1 MGYSPFFRMIFF
13 FQILCILGLVAC
25 GFFARR
31 RGLLSAHGTNDLAHV
46 ALSLIYPALIFV
58 SITELSFA
66 DLRANLS
73 LPLLVMAIALVGL
86 GLGLL
91 AVRFLGRVHSDTARA
106 FLFHCLVNNYLFLPL
121 PLVLFRYGDHG
132 VALLVFSSVGYEL
145 LLWSLGV
152 MLFSRADRKRDQLK
166 SLFSA
171 PFVTL
176 LFSLAVVAARDLFAW
191 PEMPAWLAMA
201 HDAFRS
207 GLKSLGAATIALSML
222 VAGSRF
228 AVLKF
233 GTMLG
238 WRIWFVSAIRLVA
251 VPLVMIPLLAR
262 IPMDPVARGIL
273 TIIAVMPSAMVSV
286 LFSERYGGDTDF
298 IAGGLLL
305 THLWALVTV
314 PLLLAW
320 AF

>member
-1 MGYSPFFRMIFF
+1 MVFA
-13 FQILCILGLVAC
+13 FQILCVLGLVAC

-31 RGLLSAHGTNDLAHV
+31 RGMLSAHGTNDLAHV
-46 ALSLIYPALIFV
+46 ALSLVYPALIFV
-58 SITELSFA
+58 SISELSFA
-66 DLRANLS
+66 DLRANLT
-73 LPLLVMAIALVGL
+73 LPLLVMAIALVGF

-91 AVRFLGRVHSDTARA
+91 AVRFLGRVPPETSRA
-106 FLFHCLVNNYLFLPL
+106 FLFHCLINNYSFLPL
-121 PLVLFRYGDHG
+121 PLVLFRYGDPG

-152 MLFSRADRKRDQLK
+152 MLFTRAERRRDRLK
-166 SLFSA
+166 SLFSP

-176 LFSLAVVAARDLFAW
+176 LASLAFVAARDLLPW
-191 PEMPAWLAMA
+191 PEPPAWIALAGQTA
-201 HDAFRS
+201 RS
-207 GLKSLGAATIALSML
+207 GLRTLGAATIALSML

-228 AVLKF
+228 AMLKF
-233 GTMLG
+233 DTILG

-251 VPLVMIPLLAR
+251 VPLVMIPLLTL

-273 TIIAVMPSAMVSV
+273 YIVSVMPSAMVSV

>member
-1 MGYSPFFRMIFF
+1 MLFF
-13 FQILCILGLVAC
+13 FQIICVLGLVGC

-31 RGLLSAHGTNDLAHV
+31 RGMLSAQGTNDLARTAI
-46 ALSLIYPALIFV
+46 ALVYPALTFV
-58 SITELSFA
+58 SITALSLA
-66 DLRANLS
+66 DLRANLA
-73 LPLLVMAIALVGL
+73 LPLLVMAIAMVGF

-91 AVRFLGRVHSDTARA
+91 AIRFLGRVAPETARA

-121 PLVLFRYGDHG
+121 PLVLFRYGEKG
-132 VALLVFSSVGYEL
+132 VALLVFASLGYEV

-152 MLFSRADRKRDQLK
+152 MLFSRAERKRDSLK
-166 SLFSA
+166 SLASP
-171 PFVTL
+171 PFLAL
-176 LFSLAVVAARDLFAW
+176 LFSLAVVAARDLAPW
-191 PEMPAWLAMA
+191 PEMPGWLAMA
-201 HDAFRS
+201 NDTFRS

-233 GTMLG
+233 ETMLG
-238 WRIWFVSAIRLVA
+238 WRIWFVSAIRLIA
-251 VPLVMIPLLAR
+251 VPLVMIPLIGL
-262 IPMDPVARGIL
+262 IPMEPAARGIL
-273 TIIAVMPSAMVSV
+273 CIIAVMPSAMISA

-305 THLWALVTV
+305 THLWALITV
-314 PLLLAW
+314 PLFLAW

>member
-1 MGYSPFFRMIFF
+1 M
-13 FQILCILGLVAC
+13 
-25 GFFARR
+25 
-31 RGLLSAHGTNDLAHV
+31 
-46 ALSLIYPALIFV
+46 
-58 SITELSFA
+58 
-66 DLRANLS
+66 
-73 LPLLVMAIALVGL
+73 
-86 GLGLL
+86 
-91 AVRFLGRVHSDTARA
+91 
-106 FLFHCLVNNYLFLPL
+106 
-121 PLVLFRYGDHG
+121 
-132 VALLVFSSVGYEL
+132 ALLVFSSVGYEL

-152 MLFSRADRKRDQLK
+152 MLFARAERKRDRRK
-166 SLFSA
+166 SLFSP
-171 PFVTL
+171 PFVVL
-176 LFSLAVVAARDLFAW
+176 LLSLALVAARDLFAW
-191 PEMPAWLAMA
+191 PEMPAGLALA
-201 HDAFRS
+201 HDTLRS

-233 GTMLG
+233 QTMLG

-251 VPLVMIPLLAR
+251 IPLVMIPLLAL

-273 TIIAVMPSAMVSV
+273 YIISVMPSAMVSV

-305 THLWALVTV
+305 THLWALLTV

>member
-1 MGYSPFFRMIFF
+1 MIFV

-25 GFFARR
+25 GFLARR
-31 RGLLSAHGTNDLAHV
+31 RGMLSAQGTNDLAHV
-46 ALSLIYPALIFV
+46 ALSLVYPALIFV

-66 DLRANLS
+66 DLRTHLS
-73 LPLLVMAIALVGL
+73 LPLLVMVIAFAGFGL
-86 GLGLL
+86 GLV
-91 AVRFLGRVHSDTARA
+91 AVRFLGQVPSDTARA
-106 FLFHCLVNNYLFLPL
+106 FLFHCLINNYSFLPL

-132 VALLVFSSVGYEL
+132 VALLVFSSVGFEI

-152 MLFSRADRKRDQLK
+152 MLFSRAERKRDRLK
-166 SLFSA
+166 SLFSP

-176 LFSLAVVAARDLFAW
+176 LFSLAVVAARDLLPW
-191 PEMPAWLAMA
+191 PAPPPWLALA
-201 HDAFRS
+201 GQTIHA
-207 GLKSLGAATIALSML
+207 GLRTLGNATIALSML

-233 GTMLG
+233 ETMLG
-238 WRIWFVSAIRLVA
+238 WRIWLVSAIRLVA
-251 VPLVMIPLLAR
+251 VPLVMIPLLGLV
-262 IPMDPVARGIL
+262 PLDPVARGIL
-273 TIIAVMPSAMVSV
+273 CIVAVMPSAMVSA

-314 PLLLAW
+314 PLFLAW

>member
-1 MGYSPFFRMIFF
+1 MVFF
-13 FQILCILGLVAC
+13 FQILCVLGLVAC

-46 ALSLIYPALIFV
+46 ALSVVYPALIFV
-58 SITELSFA
+58 SILELSFA
-66 DLRANLS
+66 DLRANLT
-73 LPLLVMAIALVGL
+73 LPLLVMAIALVGF

-91 AVRFLGRVHSDTARA
+91 AVRFLGRVAPETARA
-106 FLFHCLVNNYLFLPL
+106 FLFHCLINNYSFLPL
-121 PLVLFRYGDHG
+121 PLVLFRYGDAG

-152 MLFSRADRKRDQLK
+152 MLFSRAERKRDRLK
-166 SLFSA
+166 SLFSP

-176 LFSLAVVAARDLFAW
+176 LASLVLVAARDLLPW
-191 PEMPAWLAMA
+191 PEPPAGLALA
-201 HDAFRS
+201 WQTARS
-207 GLKSLGAATIALSML
+207 GLRTLGAATIALSML

-233 GTMLG
+233 GTILG
-238 WRIWFVSAIRLVA
+238 WRIWFVSVIRLVA
-251 VPLVMIPLLAR
+251 VPLVMIPLLSL

-273 TIIAVMPSAMVSV
+273 YIVAVMPSAMVSV

-314 PLLLAW
+314 PLFLAW

>member
-1 MGYSPFFRMIFF
+1 MVFF
-13 FQILCILGLVAC
+13 FQILCVLGLVAC

-46 ALSLIYPALIFV
+46 ALSLVYPALIFV

-66 DLRANLS
+66 DLRANLT
-73 LPLLVMAIALVGL
+73 LPLLVMAIALIGF

-91 AVRFLGRVHSDTARA
+91 AVRFLGRVPPETARA
-106 FLFHCLVNNYLFLPL
+106 FLFHCLINNYSFLPL
-121 PLVLFRYGDHG
+121 PLVLFRYGDPG

-152 MLFSRADRKRDQLK
+152 MLFARAERKRDRLK
-166 SLFSA
+166 SLFSP
-171 PFVTL
+171 PFVVL
-176 LFSLAVVAARDLFAW
+176 LLSLAFVAARDLLPW
-191 PEMPAWLAMA
+191 PEPPAGLALA
-201 HDAFRS
+201 GQTARS
-207 GLKSLGAATIALSML
+207 GLRTLGAATIALSML
-222 VAGSRF
+222 VAGS
-228 AVLKF
+228 
-233 GTMLG
+233 
-238 WRIWFVSAIRLVA
+238 RIWFVSAIRLVA
-251 VPLVMIPLLAR
+251 VPLVMIPLLAL

-273 TIIAVMPSAMVSV
+273 YIVSVMPSAMVSV

-314 PLLLAW
+314 PLFLAW

>member
-1 MGYSPFFRMIFF
+1 MIFV

-25 GFFARR
+25 GFLARR
-31 RGLLSAHGTNDLAHV
+31 RGMLSAQGTNDLAHV
-46 ALSLIYPALIFV
+46 ALSLVYPALIFV
-58 SITELSFA
+58 SITELSFT
-66 DLRANLS
+66 DLRTHLS
-73 LPLLVMAIALVGL
+73 LPLLVMVIAFAGF

-91 AVRFLGRVHSDTARA
+91 SVRFLGQVPSDTARA
-106 FLFHCLVNNYLFLPL
+106 FLFHCLINNYSFLPL
-121 PLVLFRYGDHG
+121 PLVLFRYGDAG
-132 VALLVFSSVGYEL
+132 VALLIFSSVGYEI

-152 MLFSRADRKRDQLK
+152 MLFSRAERKRDQLK
-166 SLFSA
+166 SLFSP
-171 PFVTL
+171 PFIAL
-176 LFSLAVVAARDLFAW
+176 LVSLAWVAARDLLPW
-191 PEMPAWLAMA
+191 PAPPPWLTLANQT
-201 HDAFRS
+201 FRAA
-207 GLKSLGAATIALSML
+207 LKTLGTATIALSML

-228 AVLKF
+228 AVLEFK
-233 GTMLG
+233 TILG

-251 VPLVMIPLLAR
+251 VPLIMIPVLGW

-273 TIIAVMPSAMVSV
+273 YIISVMPSAMVSV

-314 PLLLAW
+314 PLFLAW

>member
-1 MGYSPFFRMIFF
+1 MIFV

-25 GFFARR
+25 GFLARR
-31 RGLLSAHGTNDLAHV
+31 RGMLSAQGTNDLAHV
-46 ALSLIYPALIFV
+46 ALSLVYPALIFV

-66 DLRANLS
+66 DLRTHLS
-73 LPLLVMAIALVGL
+73 LPLLVMVIAFAGFGL
-86 GLGLL
+86 GLV
-91 AVRFLGRVHSDTARA
+91 AVRFLGQVPSDTARA
-106 FLFHCLVNNYLFLPL
+106 FLFHCLINNYSFLPL
-121 PLVLFRYGDHG
+121 PLVLFRYGDAG
-132 VALLVFSSVGYEL
+132 VALLIFSSVGYEV

-152 MLFSRADRKRDQLK
+152 MLFSRAERKRDQLK
-166 SLFSA
+166 SLFSP
-171 PFVTL
+171 PFIAL
-176 LFSLAVVAARDLFAW
+176 LVSLAFVAARDLLPW
-191 PEMPAWLAMA
+191 PAPPPWLALA
-201 HDAFRS
+201 NQTLRS
-207 GLKSLGAATIALSML
+207 GLKTLGTATIALSML

-228 AVLKF
+228 AVLEFK
-233 GTMLG
+233 TILG

-251 VPLVMIPLLAR
+251 VPLIMIPVLGL

-273 TIIAVMPSAMVSV
+273 YIVSVMPSAMVSV

-314 PLLLAW
+314 PLFLAW

>member
-1 MGYSPFFRMIFF
+1 MVFF
-13 FQILCILGLVAC
+13 FQILCILGLVGA
-25 GFFARR
+25 GFYARR

-46 ALSLIYPALIFV
+46 ALTLVCPALIFV
-58 SITELSFA
+58 SITQLHLA
-66 DLRANLS
+66 DLRANVL
-73 LPLLVMAIALVGL
+73 LPLLVMAIALAGF

-91 AVRFLGRVHSDTARA
+91 AVRFLGRVPAETARA
-106 FLFHCLVNNYLFLPL
+106 FLFHCLINNYLFLPL

-132 VALLVFSSVGYEL
+132 VALLVFSSVGFEI

-152 MLFSRADRKRDQLK
+152 MLFSRAERKRDRLK
-166 SLFSA
+166 SLFSP

-176 LFSLAVVAARDLFAW
+176 LFSLAVVAARDLLPW
-191 PEMPAWLAMA
+191 PAPPPWLALA
-201 HDAFRS
+201 GQTIHA
-207 GLKSLGAATIALSML
+207 GLRTLGNATIALSML

-233 GTMLG
+233 ETMLG
-238 WRIWFVSAIRLVA
+238 WRIWLVSAIRLVA
-251 VPLVMIPLLAR
+251 VPLVMIPLLGLV
-262 IPMDPVARGIL
+262 PLDPVARGIL
-273 TIIAVMPSAMVSV
+273 CIVAVMPSAMVSA

-314 PLLLAW
+314 PLFLAW

>member
-1 MGYSPFFRMIFF
+1 MIFF

-46 ALSLIYPALIFV
+46 SLILVYPALIFV
-58 SITELSFA
+58 SITQLSFA
-66 DLRANLS
+66 DLRANLTR
-73 LPLLVMAIALVGL
+73 PLLVMAIALVGF

-91 AVRFLGRVHSDTARA
+91 AVRFLGRVPAETARA
-106 FLFHCLVNNYLFLPL
+106 FLFHCLINNYLFLPL
-121 PLVLFRYGDHG
+121 PLVLFRYGERG
-132 VALLVFSSVGYEL
+132 VALLVFSSVGFEV

-152 MLFSRADRKRDQLK
+152 MLFARAERKRDRLK
-166 SLFSA
+166 SLFSP
-171 PFVTL
+171 PFVVL
-176 LFSLAVVAARDLFAW
+176 LLSLAFVAARDLLPW
-191 PEMPAWLAMA
+191 PEPPAGLALA
-201 HDAFRS
+201 GQTARS
-207 GLKSLGAATIALSML
+207 GLRTLGAATIALSML

-228 AVLKF
+228 AMLKF
-233 GTMLG
+233 ETILG
-238 WRIWFVSAIRLVA
+238 WRIWLVSAIRLVA
-251 VPLVMIPLLAR
+251 VPLVMIPLLGLV
-262 IPMDPVARGIL
+262 PLDPVARGIL
-273 TIIAVMPSAMVSV
+273 CIVAVMPSAMVSA

-314 PLLLAW
+314 PLFLAW